1 MVAKR
6 RMSSGG
12 VRVEHLA
19 EHAAQLTSRLEAQD
33 VVGGGLVAEAH
44 AVAVHLHEGLAA
56 DVLLEDGTGKRGAS
70 GKAVESPRADAPG
83 ESPTIDQRCAAVACR
98 YQLTPREGEVLTLLA
113 RGRTSPIIQ
122 EKLVVSQNT
131 VRTHVRHI
139 YAKLNVHS
147 QQELINLVDSA
158 G

>member
-1 MVAKR
+1 M
-6 RMSSGG
+6 
-12 VRVEHLA
+12 
-19 EHAAQLTSRLEAQD
+19 
-33 VVGGGLVAEAH
+33 
-44 AVAVHLHEGLAA
+44 
-56 DVLLEDGTGKRGAS
+56 
-70 GKAVESPRADAPG
+70 
-83 ESPTIDQRCAAVACR
+83 
-98 YQLTPREGEVLTLLA
+98 LTLLA

>member
-1 MVAKR
+1 MPMTMA
-6 RMSSGG
+6 
-12 VRVEHLA
+12 
-19 EHAAQLTSRLEAQD
+19 
-33 VVGGGLVAEAH
+33 
-44 AVAVHLHEGLAA
+44 
-56 DVLLEDGTGKRGAS
+56 
-70 GKAVESPRADAPG
+70 
-83 ESPTIDQRCAAVACR
+83 PTIDQRCAAVACR
-98 YQLTPREGEVLTLLA
+98 YQPTPREGEVLTLLA

-122 EKLVVSQNT
+122 EKLVVSRNT